1 MTRKVV
7 FTEKDGGFSSE
18 YGRLTNIYKHVFFDI
33 EPILDDDH
41 KVLTDRSHDSHYE
54 ILRCHVANVPHG
66 LALYEDLM
74 AQKIELQAKLRMTEG
89 YLREVMTALGE
100 QLRWTGNAVSG
111 NYFIEFDDDARIKIK
126 KADAVLNP

>member
-7 FTEKDGGFSSE
+7 FTEKDAGFSSE
-18 YGRLTNIYKHVFFDI
+18 YGRLTNIYKHVFFDM

-41 KVLTDRSHDSHYE
+41 KVLTHCSHDSHYE

-74 AQKIELQAKLRMTEG
+74 SQKIELQAKLRMIEE
-89 YLREVMTALGE
+89 YLNEVKLALGA
-100 QLRWTGNAVSG
+100 QLNWSGNAVSG
-111 NYFIEFDDDARIKIK
+111 NYFIEFDDEGLVIK
-126 KADAVLNP
+126 KADAVFTP